1 MQQQQVFS
9 DRYQLVSHVARG
21 GMAQVYL
28 ARDLLLDRPVALKVL
43 FPELS
48 VDRAFV
54 ERFRREAKAAANL
67 SHPNVV
73 SIYDWGQGENTYF
86 IVMEYVAGRTLSQ
99 MLRDGPIDSPHAA
112 RIAADVAAA
121 LDFAHRHGVIHRDVK
136 PGNVLINESG
146 QVKVADFGIARAIG
160 AGAAE
165 DLTQTGSVM
174 GTATY
179 FSPEQAQGFGVD
191 PRSDVYSLGVVLYEM
206 LAGRPPFTG
215 DSPVSIAYKHV
226 KEAPEPIRAINPA
239 VPAALEAI
247 VMKSLAKQPDERYQ
261 TAEDLRAD
269 LVRYLQGQPV
279 VAAEEPT
286 RVATVVAAGVGV
298 AGVGGA
304 AGAATIVNPAAG
316 GTATMPAT
324 AAGGTPAGGSGDRRS
339 RPAAWGVAAAI
350 ALIALAVG
358 LFFLGRAEGW
368 WATSARTLTVP
379 DLSGKP
385 AADAFNQLQ
394 QMGFTKVSEKT
405 QTSSSVQSGL
415 VIGTQPAA
423 GTSIKSDQPVVLLV
437 SGGPVEVQVPDVV
450 GKTQEQAT
458 TILQQAG
465 FTVNVSQQNSNSV
478 PVGTVITTNPTPGTT
493 VGQGSAVQIVVSNGK
508 QQVTIP
514 SVVGQ
519 SPSAAGQTLGQL
531 GLQVRQSSEPSSS
544 IAAGEV
550 TRTDP
555 PAGATVPVGSTVTVY
570 VSTGTPQTTVPN
582 VVGDTQAQA
591 ASALSSAGLQ
601 ANFVTVPVSKRNQDG
616 VVQSQDPSGGSTVN
630 QGSTVTV
637 VVGQYGGST
646 TTTILGTSTTGPT
659 G

>member
-9 DRYQLVSHVARG
+9 DRYQLVNHIARG

-67 SHPNVV
+67 SHPNIV

-99 MLRDGPIDSPHAA
+99 MVRQGPLDSPQAA
-112 RIAADVAAA
+112 SIAADVAAA

-206 LAGRPPFTG
+206 LAGRAPFTG

-226 KEAPEPIRAINPA
+226 KEQPEPLRTVNPA

-247 VMKSLAKQPDERYQ
+247 VMKSLAKQPEDRYQ
-261 TAEDLRAD
+261 SAEEMRAD
-269 LVRYLQGQPV
+269 LVRYLQGLPV
-279 VAAEEPT
+279 VAAAEPT
-286 RVATVVAAGVGV
+286 RVATAVGAGVG
-298 AGVGGA
+298 A
-304 AGAATIVNPAAG
+304 AALGLAAAEATRVNPAAG
-316 GTATMPAT
+316 GTAAMPAT
-324 AAGGTPAGGSGDRRS
+324 MAGGPPAGGPGDRRS
-339 RPAAWGVAAAI
+339 RQAAWGVAAAI
-350 ALIALAVG
+350 VLLGLAAG
-358 LFFLGRAEGW
+358 LFFIGRSAGW
-368 WATSARTLTVP
+368 WGTSAKTLTIPNLVN
-379 DLSGKP
+379 KP
-385 AADAFNQLQ
+385 APDAFNQLQ
-394 QMGFTKVSEKT
+394 RMGFNKVSERT
-405 QTSSSVQSGL
+405 QTSSTITSGN

-423 GTSIKSDQPVVLLV
+423 GTSLKSDQPVVLLV
-437 SGGPVEVQVPDVV
+437 SGGPVPVQLPDVV
-450 GKTQEQAT
+450 GKPQDQAT
-458 TILQQAG
+458 AILQQAG
-465 FTVNVSQQNSNSV
+465 FTVNSITQNSSTV
-478 PVGTVITTNPTPGTT
+478 PQGNVITTNPPPGAT
-493 VGQGSAVQIVVSNGK
+493 VGQGSAVQLVVSSGK
-508 QQVTIP
+508 QQVQIP

-531 GLQVRQSSEPSSS
+531 GLQVLQSSEASTS
-544 IAAGEV
+544 IKAGQV

-555 PAGATVPVGSTVTVY
+555 PAGQMVPVGSTVTVF
-570 VSTGTPQTTVPN
+570 VSTGSPQAQVPN
-582 VVGDTQAQA
+582 VVGDTQADA
-591 ASALSSAGLQ
+591 ATALQGAGLQ
-601 ANFVTVPVSKRNQDG
+601 ANFVTVPVSKRSQDG
-616 VVQSQDPSGGSTVN
+616 IVQSQDPSGGTTVN

-637 VVGQYGGST
+637 VVGQFGGST
-646 TTTILGTSTTGPT
+646 TTSSTPTTIP
-659 G
+659 

>member
-9 DRYQLVSHVARG
+9 DRYQLVSHIARG

-67 SHPNVV
+67 SHPNIV

-99 MLRDGPIDSPHAA
+99 MLREGPLDSPHAA
-112 RIAADVAAA
+112 TIAADVAAA

-206 LAGRPPFTG
+206 LAGRAPFTG

-226 KEAPEPIRAINPA
+226 KETPEPIRSINPA
-239 VPAALEAI
+239 VPAGLEAI
-247 VMKSLAKQPDERYQ
+247 VMRCLAKQPDDRYPS
-261 TAEDLRAD
+261 AEELRAD

-279 VAAEEPT
+279 VASAEPT
-286 RVATVVAAGVGV
+286 RVATAVAAGVGA
-298 AGVGGA
+298 AGIGA

-316 GTATMPAT
+316 GTATMPVA
-324 AAGGTPAGGSGDRRS
+324 AAGEPPPGGPGEHRS
-339 RPAAWGVAAAI
+339 RAAAWGAAAAI
-350 ALIALAVG
+350 ALLALGIG
-358 LFFLGRAEGW
+358 LFFLGRSQGW
-368 WATSARTLTVP
+368 WATSTKTLTVP
-379 DLSGKP
+379 NLVNKP

-394 QMGFTKVSEKT
+394 QMGFTKVSEQT
-405 QTSSSVQSGL
+405 QSSSSITPGN
-415 VIGTQPAA
+415 VIGTQPPA
-423 GTSIKSDQPVVLLV
+423 GTQIKSDQPVVLQV
-437 SGGPVEVQVPDVV
+437 SGGPVQVQVPDVV
-450 GKTQEQAT
+450 GKSQEQAT
-458 TILQQAG
+458 SILQQAG
-465 FTVNVSQQNSNSV
+465 FTVNVTQQNSNNVTQGS
-478 PVGTVITTNPTPGTT
+478 VITTNPPPGTT
-493 VGQGSAVQIVVSNGK
+493 VGQGSAVQIVVSSGK
-508 QQVTIP
+508 QQVQVP

-531 GLQVRQSSEPSSS
+531 GLQVRQSSEPSSTVP
-544 IAAGEV
+544 AGEV

-555 PAGATVPVGSTVTVY
+555 PAGTTVAIGSTVTVY
-570 VSTGTPQTTVPN
+570 VSTGSPQTSVPN
-582 VVGDTQAQA
+582 VVGDTQSQA
-591 ASALSSAGLQ
+591 ASALSSASLQ
-601 ANFVTVPVSKRNQDG
+601 ANFVTVPVSRRNQDG
-616 VVQSQDPSGGSTVN
+616 IVQSQDPAGGSTVN

-646 TTTILGTSTTGPT
+646 TTSTPT
-659 G
+659 TAPPIT